1 VGTDPARGR
10 GTAGKGGSKKRMPSC
25 NGADSPNGQSERMLT
40 CFWSSIEGELSMVHN
55 ADIST
60 TSEEERPAD
69 AIGTGQWKGI
79 DFQKAEADVK
89 HLQRRISK
97 AYIDGKTSLAK
108 RLSYLLVNSWSAKV
122 LAVRRVSE
130 QNQGRHTP
138 GVDGKLWLTDKQKM
152 DAVNSL
158 NKGRYRAKPLRRIY
172 IPKKNGKLRPLSIP
186 TMYDRAMQ
194 ALYALALDPIQEAT
208 ADPNSYG
215 FRIGRSCQDAMGEIQ
230 LMMASSKRPEWVL
243 EGDIKGC
250 FDNISHDWMMENIPM
265 DKAILKQFI
274 KSGFVFGERLFPTER
289 GSPQGGVISPILAN
303 MVLNGMERI
312 VKENF
317 PRANLTRFADDFVV
331 VLDSPKTA
339 EKVKDLLIGFLGE
352 RGLELSEEKTL
363 ITHIDDGFDF
373 LGWNFKKH
381 RNQKRKVL
389 IIKPSKQSLHSMMD
403 GIKET
408 VLVQGKAWTQDQII
422 EVLNPKLRGWC
433 NYHSAVMSSKTFD
446 YLDAYL
452 FRTLYSWG
460 LHRHNDKGKCWV
472 LDRYWHP
479 KGARKYEFCTDK
491 NQLFRPCDMKMKRH
505 VKTRN
510 GMNPYIDTEYFQER
524 QKFRKYERGYRD
536 KSFAM

>member
-1 VGTDPARGR
+1 
-10 GTAGKGGSKKRMPSC
+10 
-25 NGADSPNGQSERMLT
+25 MLT

-55 ADIST
+55 AGIST

-69 AIGTGQWKGI
+69 AIGVRQWKDI

-97 AYIDGKTSLAK
+97 AFIDGKTALAK

-408 VLVQGKAWTQDQII
+408 VLAQGKAWTQDQII

-433 NYHSAVMSSKTFD
+433 NYHSSVMSSKTFD

-491 NQLFRPCDMKMKRH
+491 NQLFRPCDVKIRRH

-524 QKFRKYERGYRD
+524 QKFKKYERGYRD

>member
-1 VGTDPARGR
+1 
-10 GTAGKGGSKKRMPSC
+10 
-25 NGADSPNGQSERMLT
+25 MLT

-55 ADIST
+55 AGIST

-69 AIGTGQWKGI
+69 AIGVRQWKDI

-97 AYIDGKTSLAK
+97 AFIDGKTALAK

-312 VKENF
+312 VKENY

-331 VLDSPKTA
+331 VLDSP
-339 EKVKDLLIGFLGE
+339 
-352 RGLELSEEKTL
+352 
-363 ITHIDDGFDF
+363 
-373 LGWNFKKH
+373 
-381 RNQKRKVL
+381 
-389 IIKPSKQSLHSMMD
+389 
-403 GIKET
+403 
-408 VLVQGKAWTQDQII
+408 
-422 EVLNPKLRGWC
+422 
-433 NYHSAVMSSKTFD
+433 
-446 YLDAYL
+446 
-452 FRTLYSWG
+452 
-460 LHRHNDKGKCWV
+460 
-472 LDRYWHP
+472 
-479 KGARKYEFCTDK
+479 
-491 NQLFRPCDMKMKRH
+491 
-505 VKTRN
+505 
-510 GMNPYIDTEYFQER
+510 
-524 QKFRKYERGYRD
+524 
-536 KSFAM
+536 